1 MVSQNGMCRY
11 SDNGCIAAPAARASS
26 ELTNCSEANLSV
38 KRSAVGYEVYR
49 GPKPSYLRI
58 SSGSNDTGATE
69 SMDVA
74 CEFAIQPLCRRA
86 PTPALSQINSRYG
99 YGCAPRECWRPS
111 PRMRYGSF
119 ASVKDPGSSL
129 GSI

>member
-58 SSGSNDTGATE
+58 NAGSNDTGATE
-69 SMDVA
+69 AMDVVCGLA
-74 CEFAIQPLCRRA
+74 MPPFCRRA
-86 PTPALSQINSRYG
+86 PMPALSQIKSRNG
-99 YGCAPRECWRPS
+99 
-111 PRMRYGSF
+111 
-119 ASVKDPGSSL
+119 
-129 GSI
+129 